1 MKYAIVKVNS
11 CEMSIM
17 FPDPILHRTFEY
29 LNPISAGKCK
39 LFVKEGK
46 IECQVW
52 GESISL
58 KLKSRPEDKDIILH
72 GLEFEG

>member
-1 MKYAIVKVNS
+1 MKYAIVKVNG
-11 CEMSIM
+11 CEMAIM
-17 FPDPILHRTFEY
+17 FPDPMQHVTFKY
-29 LNPISAGKCK
+29 LNPLSAGEYE

-58 KLKSRPEDKDIILH
+58 DQKSRPEDKDIILH